1 MTTIEQ
7 TVDVKA
13 PLQRVYNQWTQFEE
27 FPQFME
33 GVESVQQLDDS
44 HLHWR
49 TSIAGVTREFDARV
63 VEQEPDQIIAWQSLD
78 QPHQAG
84 RVTFQPLDTDNTR
97 VGLRMDFEPEGY
109 VEKAGDKLGIVEAR
123 VRGDLDRFKQ
133 FIEKRGSE
141 TGAWR
146 GAV

>member
-97 VGLRMDFEPEGY
+97 VGLRMDFEPEGL

-133 FIEKRGSE
+133 FIEERGSE

>member
-133 FIEKRGSE
+133 FIEERGSE

>member
-7 TVDVKA
+7 TVDVRA

-84 RVTFQPLDTDNTR
+84 RVTFQPLDTDTTR
-97 VGLRMDFEPEGY
+97 IGLRMDFEPEGFA
-109 VEKAGDKLGIVEAR
+109 EKTGDKLGIVEAR
-123 VRGDLDRFKQ
+123 VRGDLQRFKQ
-133 FIEKRGSE
+133 FIEERGTE

-146 GAV
+146 GTV

>member
-7 TVDVKA
+7 TVDVRA

-84 RVTFQPLDTDNTR
+84 RVTFQPLDTDTTR
-97 VGLRMDFEPEGY
+97 VGLRMDFEPEGLA
-109 VEKAGDKLGIVEAR
+109 EKTGDKLGIVESR
-123 VRGDLDRFKQ
+123 VRGDLERFKH
-133 FIEKRGSE
+133 FIEERGTE

-146 GAV
+146 GTV